1 MDKTGI
7 IWTEKTWNPVTGC
20 KQITS
25 GCAYCYAKTIA
36 ERMRGQAFPNGFG
49 LTYRPHRLNEPYRW
63 KEPTLAFVNSM
74 SDLFW
79 EEITDE
85 YRDRVLDVIEDN
97 PQHQFQVLTKRH
109 DVMLRYAKRRKLP
122 ANFWAGVTIE
132 DAKNYALRI
141 EALRKVDAEIRFIS
155 FEPLIGDIGQSL
167 DLSAIQ
173 WVITGGESGTHL
185 WHPKLMEQRALVL
198 YDRDVKKWL
207 PKPHAVDWIRRIRDN
222 AIINGTAYF
231 HKQWGGSYPEAAG
244 RVLDGR
250 TWNEMPRY
258 PGDKTE
264 IDNAY
269 LRKLEGATL

>member
-36 ERMRGQAFPNGFG
+36 ERMRGAAFPNGFD
-49 LTYRPHRLNEPYRW
+49 LTLRPHRLREPMKW

-79 EEITDE
+79 EEVTDD
-85 YRDRVLDVIEDN
+85 YRDKVLDVIEAT
-97 PQHQFQVLTKRH
+97 PQHEYQVLTKRH
-109 DVMLRYAKRRKLP
+109 HELLRYSKRRKLP
-122 ANFWAGVTIE
+122 GNFWAGVTIE
-132 DAKNYALRI
+132 DAKNYRERIDAL
-141 EALRKVDAEIRFIS
+141 KSVDAEIRFVS
-155 FEPLIGDIGQSL
+155 FEPLIGDIGDEL
-167 DLSAIQ
+167 DLSGIQ

-185 WHPKLMEQRALVL
+185 WNQKLMSMRALVT
-198 YDRDVKKWL
+198 YDRGQKKWL
-207 PKPHAVDWIRRIRDN
+207 PKPSGIEWVRRIRDN
-222 AIINGTAYF
+222 ALANGTAFF

-244 RVLDGR
+244 RILDGR

-258 PGDKTE
+258 PGAKKE

-269 LRKLEGATL
+269 LRKLEAQNA